1 MPSVCPWLAA
11 NPRFRAAC
19 AGAACALLAALA
31 VCSSARAAAPKA
43 AERPE
48 ELINWYY
55 SAVFGT
61 GFYQS
66 GDRSVAVVQL
76 PLSYRWPAADE
87 ARWRLTF
94 KLPVSFGFYDLD
106 LDDIATGDLPQ
117 SVSTLSILPGMQVD
131 VQVTPNWQLKPFG
144 YAGFGWELDGRD
156 SAFIYNVGV
165 KNRLTY
171 PFGEKQVMLGATL
184 NHAGYRTQDGV
195 HRPLTQLALGLNL
208 AFPTHGTI
216 KGVSADLGLHLIH
229 YIYLTPLDYPTARN
243 VNNQL
248 HNETEFAVSI
258 GTRSPV
264 TLSLFDRNLVNFD
277 LVGIAFRI
285 GHDVQAIRLFFNL
298 PY

>member
-1 MPSVCPWLAA
+1 MPSVCPWLTTDPLLRVACAA
-11 NPRFRAAC
+11 AAC
-19 AGAACALLAALA
+19 VLAAALV
-31 VCSSARAAAPKA
+31 VCPPARAAAPKA

-55 SAVFGT
+55 SAAFGT

-76 PLSYRWPAADE
+76 PLSYRWPTADE

-94 KLPVSFGFYDLD
+94 KLPVSLGFYDLD
-106 LDDIATGDLPQ
+106 LDDIAAGDLPH

-131 VQVTPNWQLKPFG
+131 VQATPHWQLKPFG

-156 SAFIYNVGV
+156 SAFIYSLGV

-171 PFGEKQVMLGATL
+171 PLGEKQIMLGATL
-184 NHAGYRTQDGV
+184 NHAGYRARGGV

-216 KGVSADLGLHLIH
+216 KGVPADLGLHLIH
-229 YIYLTPLDYPTARN
+229 YVYLTPLDLPTPRN

-248 HNETEFAVSI
+248 RSETEFAVSI
-258 GTRSPV
+258 GTRSSVPLGV
-264 TLSLFDRNLVNFD
+264 FDRNLVDFD
-277 LVGIAFRI
+277 MVGIAFRI
-285 GHDVQAIRLFFNL
+285 GHDVQAIRLFFSL